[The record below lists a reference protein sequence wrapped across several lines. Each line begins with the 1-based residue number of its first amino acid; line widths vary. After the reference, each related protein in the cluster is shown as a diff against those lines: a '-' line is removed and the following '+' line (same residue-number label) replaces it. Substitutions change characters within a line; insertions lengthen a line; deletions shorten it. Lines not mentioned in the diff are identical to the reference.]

1 MKVIRNVS
9 LRKLLMNLWSADAFW
24 DKVIPQLDTRV
35 GLFSHANLFVTDEQE
50 LPELRIV
57 LFGRTTVGKSTLGGI
72 ILGDSAA
79 FTLSDPHG
87 ERTKTCHVERKTDSD
102 SHSVVVVDTPG
113 LFKMGSSE
121 EDVVKEIKWATEN
134 VEPGPH
140 VFLLVERLKIIT
152 SEELKALQVF
162 ERTFGKRA
170 VAYVTVVFTHKNDPR
185 GNEADIKEGM
195 KDNEHLRELIERCQW
210 RYFIF
215 NIADRSPVQVT
226 ELLEKIT
233 QERQD
238 YSDFFYTPQMLQAAE
253 KAANEERSK
262 DDRRRK
268 ASENRLAILEKSGL
282 LGIFLGSV
290 VGYFSC
296 GGELTPTSG
305 ALLGALLGMILI
317 MGMTFSGICVF
328 EKYHKK

>member
-1 MKVIRNVS
+1 
-9 LRKLLMNLWSADAFW
+9 MNLWSADAFW
-24 DKVIPQLDTRV
+24 GKVIPQFDTRV

-238 YSDFFYTPQMLQAAE
+238 HLDFFYTPQMLQAAE

-262 DDRRRK
+262 DDRRSK

-317 MGMTFSGICVF
+317 MGMTFSGICAF

>member
-1 MKVIRNVS
+1 MGSTEPSESSVMINEDPE
-9 LRKLLMNLWSADAFW
+9 NE
-24 DKVIPQLDTRV
+24 
-35 GLFSHANLFVTDEQE
+35 DEQE

-79 FTLSDPHG
+79 FTSSDPHG

-162 ERTFGKRA
+162 EHTFGKRA

-185 GNEADIKEGM
+185 GNKADIKEGM
-195 KDNEHLRELIERCQW
+195 KENEHLRELIE
-210 RYFIF
+210 
-215 NIADRSPVQVT
+215 RSPVQVT

-253 KAANEERSK
+253 KAANEERRE

-282 LGIFLGSV
+282 MGIFLGSV

-305 ALLGALLGMILI
+305 ALLGALLAVPKPGCDVLCEDALHSACIESPEDLWRDPELPQL
-317 MGMTFSGICVF
+317 S
-328 EKYHKK
+328 

>member
-1 MKVIRNVS
+1 MQTF
-9 LRKLLMNLWSADAFW
+9 L
-24 DKVIPQLDTRV
+24 
-35 GLFSHANLFVTDEQE
+35 TDEQE

-79 FTLSDPHG
+79 FTSSDPHG

-170 VAYVTVVFTHKNDPR
+170 VAYATLVFTHKNDPR
-185 GNEADIKEGM
+185 GNEADIKEDM
-195 KDNEHLRELIERCQW
+195 KGNEHLRETDSMMHT
-210 RYFIF
+210 
-215 NIADRSPVQVT
+215 N
-226 ELLEKIT
+226 
-233 QERQD
+233 QD
-238 YSDFFYTPQMLQAAE
+238 YEARCRNHFCDVTLCVKRFVFLQYGVFMLLYL
-253 KAANEERSK
+253 R
-262 DDRRRK
+262 
-268 ASENRLAILEKSGL
+268 
-282 LGIFLGSV
+282 
-290 VGYFSC
+290 
-296 GGELTPTSG
+296 
-305 ALLGALLGMILI
+305 
-317 MGMTFSGICVF
+317 
-328 EKYHKK
+328 